1 VVVSP
6 GAASVVVVVSGAA
19 SVVVVVSGAASVVV
33 VVSGAAT
40 SVVSVVSLPQADTIN
55 EKARMSPK
63 RAFQFFISS
72 FFLK

>member
-19 SVVVVVSGAASVVV
+19 SVVVVVSGAASVV